1 MNFPLVHLDAVGV
14 RFGTTW
20 IFSGFSLAVA
30 SGEHMALL
38 GANGSGK
45 STLLRLMRGDL
56 RPPQDDTGRVV
67 WGFSGRQDASPLVA
81 RQHAR
86 LVSPL
91 QQQTYVR
98 QGWRITG
105 EELVLS
111 GLDNGVMLYGEVDV
125 PVRERA
131 RLLAAEA
138 GAEGLLPLQIPA
150 MSQGQLRLLLV
161 IRALVSRPALL
172 LLDEPFEG
180 LDTKARAQVMRLMHL
195 AVAEESGAT
204 LVLTAHRK
212 ADIPSFVRRVVR
224 LASGTIVADSASGT
238 TVSGGTVTG
247 ECAAGGAGGSAAGN
261 TGVCAAGNAGEKG
274 AAFSSLSPR
283 LERLDA
289 PALSPGVAGA
299 LPLPL
304 ARAGDTWPVARAGVP
319 VLQLTD
325 VDVFIERTQVLFGIN
340 WQVKAGE
347 HWVLSG
353 DNGSG
358 KSTLLRLLY
367 GEEFA
372 AWGGSVL
379 WFGTERPA
387 LETLYRRVGFVSDR
401 LHDTYDGDISGEDV
415 VISGLLGTVGLYH
428 EPAPAERA
436 YARELMAFLHLTD
449 FAQTSFHAMSSG
461 IGRRFL
467 LARAL
472 AASPRV
478 LLLDE
483 PCSGLDPASRAL
495 FLDALDALAR
505 NGVQLLY
512 VSHHQG
518 DIPAAC
524 RHELHLEAGRVV
536 YQGKR
541 R

>member
-1 MNFPLVHLDAVGV
+1 MTLPLVHLDAVGV

-30 SGEHMALL
+30 PGEHTALL

-91 QQQTYVR
+91 QQQMYVR

-111 GLDNGVMLYGEVDV
+111 GHDNGVMLYGEAEA
-125 PVRERA
+125 PLRERA

-138 GAEGLLPLQIPA
+138 GAERLLRLQLPA
-150 MSQGQLRLLLV
+150 MSQGQLRLLLIV
-161 IRALVSRPALL
+161 RALLNRPELL

-180 LDTKARAQVMRLMHL
+180 LDTKARAEVMHLLRL
-195 AVAEESGAT
+195 AVAEGGGAT

-212 ADIPSFVRRVVR
+212 ADMPSFVRRVVR
-224 LASGTIVADSASGT
+224 LAAGKIVGDSCSGSSVPSAGAA
-238 TVSGGTVTG
+238 GRA
-247 ECAAGGAGGSAAGN
+247 EAAGGPPSAGRASDAGN
-261 TGVCAAGNAGEKG
+261 VVALAARALEPLPAPAVSPSAPGV
-274 AAFSSLSPR
+274 LPR
-283 LERLDA
+283 LPEPADDPWPRGGTDA
-289 PALSPGVAGA
+289 PVLRLSG
-299 LPLPL
+299 
-304 ARAGDTWPVARAGVP
+304 
-319 VLQLTD
+319 

-340 WQVKAGE
+340 WQVRAGE
-347 HWVLSG
+347 NWVLSG
-353 DNGSG
+353 ANGSG

-379 WFGTERPA
+379 WFGAERPA
-387 LETLYRRVGFVSDR
+387 LEILYRRVGFVSDR
-401 LHDTYDGDISGEDV
+401 LHDTYDDDITGEEV

-436 YARELMAFLHLTD
+436 YAGELMAFLQLTE
-449 FAQTSFHAMSSG
+449 FARTSFHAMSSG

-483 PCSGLDPASRAL
+483 PCSGLDPASRAF
-495 FLDALDALAR
+495 FLETLDALAR
-505 NGVQLLY
+505 QGVQLLY
-512 VSHHQG
+512 VSHHQS

-524 RHELHLEAGRVV
+524 RHELHLEAGRIA